1 MKQAIGF
8 ENKLKT
14 FIIMDFYLDYILDLP
29 GVKVESCTQIDGKIL
44 LGLRIVGEGMVCHH
58 CQNYTEQLHQ
68 NRPILVKDLPVFGR
82 PVYLKVPRRQFY
94 CPNCQRYPTEKLDFL
109 DYILD
114 LPGVKVESCTQ
125 IDGKILLGLRIVGE
139 GMVCHHCQ
147 NYTEQLHQNRP
158 ILVKDLPVFGRPV
171 YLKVPRRQFYC
182 PNCQRY
188 PTEKLDFLD
197 IKRRHTQRYEQNIY
211 ERVKQSS
218 MEQIGRELGLRIVGE
233 GMVCHHCQNYTEQ
246 LHQNR
251 PILVKDLPVF
261 GRPVYLKVPRRQFYC
276 PNCQRYPT
284 EKLDFLDI
292 KRRHTQRYEQN
303 IYERVKQS
311 SMEQIGREEGL
322 SYDEIKGIF
331 DRVNKTQKKPN
342 WEQVKRIC
350 LDEISMRK
358 GQGNFVTV
366 VADISEGNL
375 IEMIDSHRSEEII
388 EVLMK
393 QAIEVREQVEE
404 VSIDMWGGFPKV
416 IKKVFPN
423 AEIIIDRFHV
433 MKVVNK
439 DLNKLRRAAGITD
452 RQSKYLL
459 LSNRVNL
466 KPEQID
472 KLEVVLGK
480 SECLKIAY
488 EMKEKFREIYE
499 SNLTVKKGQK
509 KIQEWLNHAQVFF
522 RESASTI
529 ENHLEGICNYF
540 LNRTTSGVME
550 GINNRIK
557 LIMRQGYG
565 FSNFNNF
572 RNRVLACFS
581 D

>member
-1 MKQAIGF
+1 M
-8 ENKLKT
+8 
-14 FIIMDFYLDYILDLP
+14 
-29 GVKVESCTQIDGKIL
+29 
-44 LGLRIVGEGMVCHH
+44 
-58 CQNYTEQLHQ
+58 
-68 NRPILVKDLPVFGR
+68 
-82 PVYLKVPRRQFY
+82 
-94 CPNCQRYPTEKLDFL
+94 
-109 DYILD
+109 
-114 LPGVKVESCTQ
+114 
-125 IDGKILLGLRIVGE
+125 
-139 GMVCHHCQ
+139 
-147 NYTEQLHQNRP
+147 
-158 ILVKDLPVFGRPV
+158 
-171 YLKVPRRQFYC
+171 
-182 PNCQRY
+182 
-188 PTEKLDFLD
+188 
-197 IKRRHTQRYEQNIY
+197 
-211 ERVKQSS
+211 
-218 MEQIGRELGLRIVGE
+218 
-233 GMVCHHCQNYTEQ
+233 
-246 LHQNR
+246 
-251 PILVKDLPVF
+251 
-261 GRPVYLKVPRRQFYC
+261 
-276 PNCQRYPT
+276 
-284 EKLDFLDI
+284 
-292 KRRHTQRYEQN
+292 
-303 IYERVKQS
+303 
-311 SMEQIGREEGL
+311 
-322 SYDEIKGIF
+322 
-331 DRVNKTQKKPN
+331 
-342 WEQVKRIC
+342 
-350 LDEISMRK
+350 
-358 GQGNFVTV
+358 TV

-499 SNLTVKKGQK
+499 TNLTVKKGQK

-540 LNRTTSGVME
+540 LNREQVEEVSIDMWGGFPKVSKKVFPNAEIIIDRFHVMKVVNKDLNKLRRAA
-550 GINNRIK
+550 GITD
-557 LIMRQGYG
+557 RQTKY
-565 FSNFNNF
+565 
-572 RNRVLACFS
+572 L
-581 D
+581 

>member
-1 MKQAIGF
+1 MGDEKYREKPGGSPEF
-8 ENKLKT
+8 MVYNLTKNT
-14 FIIMDFYLDYILDLP
+14 FTVMDFYLDYILDLP
-29 GVKVESCTQIDGKIL
+29 GVKVESCTQIEGKIL

-68 NRPILVKDLPVFGR
+68 NRPILVRDLPVFGR
-82 PVYLKVPRRQFY
+82 PVYLKIPRRQFY
-94 CPNCQRYPTEKLDFL
+94 CPNCQRYPTEK
-109 DYILD
+109 I
-114 LPGVKVESCTQ
+114 
-125 IDGKILLGLRIVGE
+125 
-139 GMVCHHCQ
+139 
-147 NYTEQLHQNRP
+147 N
-158 ILVKDLPVFGRPV
+158 
-171 YLKVPRRQFYC
+171 
-182 PNCQRY
+182 
-188 PTEKLDFLD
+188 
-197 IKRRHTQRYEQNIY
+197 
-211 ERVKQSS
+211 
-218 MEQIGRELGLRIVGE
+218 
-233 GMVCHHCQNYTEQ
+233 
-246 LHQNR
+246 
-251 PILVKDLPVF
+251 
-261 GRPVYLKVPRRQFYC
+261 
-276 PNCQRYPT
+276 
-284 EKLDFLDI
+284 FLDI

-311 SMEQIGREEGL
+311 SMEQIGREEEL

-331 DRVNKTQKKPN
+331 DQVNKIQKKTS
-342 WEQVKRIC
+342 WEQVKRIS

-358 GQGNFVTV
+358 DQGNFVTV
-366 VADISEGNL
+366 ISDISKGNL

-388 EVLMK
+388 EVLMA

-404 VSIDMWGGFPKV
+404 VSVDMWGGFPKF

-423 AEIIIDRFHV
+423 AQVIIDRFHV

-466 KPEQID
+466 NPEQID
-472 KLEVVLGK
+472 KLELTLGK
-480 SECLKIAY
+480 SECLRIAY
-488 EMKEKFREIYE
+488 EMKEEFREIYE
-499 SNLTVKKGQK
+499 TNLTVKKGQK
-509 KIQEWLNHAQVFF
+509 KIKEWLNYAQVFF

-529 ENHLEGICNYF
+529 ENHFEGICNYF

-581 D
+581 H